1 MEKFKVI
8 LNRSIGRVYVPKH
21 IRNRTEEVI
30 LHISDTPYSFFY
42 ALKDLIKK
50 VNPEYII
57 HTGDLVDNIK
67 LEFCHYSLY
76 RYSKRLE
83 ILVDILSKSNAKKIY
98 ICLGNHDKKETLED
112 ISDKMEIIDISE
124 NINIKN
130 LKIRMSHYSDE
141 IIKDPQEYN
150 LYGHNLHIKN
160 KRDNEKIYLNGIQS
174 INIIYTDT
182 KKVEYLAYPFGIDD
196 ERLRKGKIGL

>member
-1 MEKFKVI
+1 MEKLKVI
-8 LNRSIGRVYVPKH
+8 LNRSIGRVYVPKY
-21 IRNRTEEVI
+21 IRNRSEEVI

-50 VNPEYII
+50 INPEYII

-83 ILVDILSKSNAKKIY
+83 ILVDILSKSSAKKTY
-98 ICLGNHDKKETLED
+98 ICLGNHDKKEVLKSM
-112 ISDKMEIIDISE
+112 SDKIDIIDICE
-124 NINIKN
+124 NIRIKD
-130 LKIRMSHYSDE
+130 LELRMSHYSSE

-150 LYGHNLHIKN
+150 LYGHNLDIKN
-160 KRDNEKIYLNGIQS
+160 KIDNGRTYLNGIQS

>member
-8 LNRSIGRVYVPKH
+8 LNRSIGKVYVPKH
-21 IRNRTEEVI
+21 IRNREEEVI
-30 LHISDTPYSFFY
+30 LHISDTPYGFFY
-42 ALKDLIKK
+42 ALKNLIRKI
-50 VNPEYII
+50 NPEYII

-76 RYSKRLE
+76 RYTKRLE
-83 ILVDILSKSNAKKIY
+83 VLIDILSKSNAKKIY
-98 ICLGNHDKKETLED
+98 ICLGNHDKKEKLQE
-112 ISDKMEIIDISE
+112 ISNKIQIIDKSE

-130 LKIRMSHYSDE
+130 LKLRMSHYSNE

-150 LYGHNLHIKN
+150 LYGHNLQMRN
-160 KRDNEKIYLNGIQS
+160 KIDNGKIYLNGIQS

-182 KKVEYLAYPFGIDD
+182 KKVEYLPYPFGIDD